1 MLYLPPFYAL
11 LDGFAWKAA
20 AASVFV
26 FVWDLLGR
34 FVAVDV
40 DLAALLVL
48 LVIIDFVTGVLSAYK
63 SDETV
68 SSRGLRQ
75 TIIKVL
81 EYALFCL
88 TCTAVG
94 NTLGTVNLPVLSAG
108 FLYLGPLGY
117 AFCILTE
124 ARSIFE
130 NTGNMGWLAKLK
142 DLTDSFKP

>member
-1 MLYLPPFYAL
+1 MLYLPPVYAL

-26 FVWDLLGR
+26 FVWDTLGR

-48 LVIIDFVTGVLSAYK
+48 LVAIDFVTGLLSAYRRRVP
-63 SDETV
+63 V

-75 TIIKVL
+75 TIVKVV

-94 NTLGTVNLPVLSAG
+94 NTLGAAGIPLLSAG